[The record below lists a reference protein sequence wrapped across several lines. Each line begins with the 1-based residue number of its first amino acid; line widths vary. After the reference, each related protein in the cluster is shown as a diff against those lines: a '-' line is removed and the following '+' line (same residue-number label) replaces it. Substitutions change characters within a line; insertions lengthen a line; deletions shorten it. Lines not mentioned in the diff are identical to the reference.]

1 MLPKSSTLTVQV
13 EEASDIEEEDIPSG
27 SEASVYDP
35 EAKRREEEAEER
47 RKEEEDGQRLQ
58 CLRVLKRSRSF
69 ERRSWRKRRR

>member
-13 EEASDIEEEDIPSG
+13 CGLVGSFGWEVEETSDIEEEDIPSG

-58 CLRVLKRSRSF
+58 CLAVLNSA
-69 ERRSWRKRRR
+69 